1 MTEALVDLLIDIE
14 LLDQTAARTAL
25 AAFEAWAYGDHG
37 YTFDNDGLPYWV
49 AQTN

>member
-1 MTEALVDLLIDIE
+1 MNEALVDLLIDIE
-14 LLDQTAARTAL
+14 LLDQTAARAAL

-37 YTFDNDGLPYWV
+37 INYDNEGIPFWV